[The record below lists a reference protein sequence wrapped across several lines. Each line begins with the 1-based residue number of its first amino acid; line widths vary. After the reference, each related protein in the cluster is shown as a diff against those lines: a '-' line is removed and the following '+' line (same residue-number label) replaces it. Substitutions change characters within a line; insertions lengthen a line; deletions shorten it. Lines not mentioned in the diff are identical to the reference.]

1 MKTVYE
7 FVGGRYHK
15 MRMPKEAVEFL
26 GNGCYSPD
34 WSVQRALGGLVPRE
48 ELDDQPQVDG
58 YAGPMWDGLRKDGID
73 GETYAVL
80 RYESFGVYDQ
90 LSR

>member
-15 MRMPKEAVEFL
+15 MRMPKEAVVAI
-26 GNGCYSPD
+26 GNGCYSID
-34 WSVQRALGGLVPRE
+34 WSEERAMGWTTPRE
-48 ELDDQPQVDG
+48 ELDNQPMVDG
-58 YAGPMWDGLRKDGID
+58 YAGPMWDGVRKDGFD
-73 GETYAVL
+73 EPTYAVL
-80 RYESFGVYDQ
+80 RYESYAVYDE